1 MTPTFHPLCP
11 ACRWG
16 RKHSQS
22 RHEAHIEMR
31 TYLKESISRLRF
43 DRAGFNRDLMLAHIA
58 FLEIDLATMPANP
71 DYTGDPSQANLLR
84 RVPFHLAQFDA
95 ALERAFGR

>member
-1 MTPTFHPLCP
+1 MPEFHPLCP

-22 RHEAHIEMR
+22 RHEAHIEMKL
-31 TYLKESISRLRF
+31 YFNSRARF

-58 FLEIDLATMPANP
+58 FLEIDIATMPNNP